1 MDAQQFLAEFG
12 HIANAPGSVA
22 RLRELILHLA
32 ASGDLISVDN
42 PIDASPL
49 LESILRKKREH
60 LETRKVIAA
69 QEPVLRSNIKIPAHW
84 AACRLG
90 DLALT
95 ITGGGTPSKNNPSY
109 WAGDIPWASVKDL
122 KDFKFLDSTQDH
134 ITEDGL
140 KNSSTNLIPAGR
152 IIVCTRMGLGK
163 VAVNRVP
170 LAINQD
176 LKALELP
183 QEVNAD
189 FFVILYKTREVSG
202 TGTTVSGIK
211 QDKLL
216 ALPAALPPTDEQSR
230 IVAKVDEL
238 MALCD
243 QLEAQQ
249 QQRRTLQNQLRR
261 VTLQAVATSQSPHEL
276 QENWERLE
284 ANFGQLFSAPEDVA
298 AFRGLILDL
307 AVSGNLSDIEQRHD
321 STGTE
326 LLETISKQRAA
337 WSKEVEDQEKKE
349 AQKMLRKL
357 RTQQFN
363 VPDTRL
369 PEHWIWA
376 TFLQISQAV
385 VDCHNKTAPYVASGI
400 HLIRT
405 TDIRNGEMK
414 LANTKKITEE
424 TFSYWAR
431 RMPPK
436 AGDIFFTREAP
447 MGEAAIVPEGEKV
460 CLGQRTMLIRLFPEL
475 FNNRFL
481 LYVIRSPSFQTR
493 MVEAAI
499 GMTVKHLRVGGV
511 EDLVVPV
518 PPKQEQ
524 DSIVEIIDAL
534 FEVCNRFEEQLSKKQ
549 RIAANLVSSAV
560 AALTGIAIE
569 QEEEPM
575 KAPKTEL
582 VSPVRLGA
590 PPNVKAQAPLATILA
605 RRNGEMRAKDLWQH
619 WGLDKTIDQFYAQ
632 LKTEVVN
639 GWVLEPTVLW
649 LKDDLNVDKICFED
663 KAAKLIR
670 LIKENGEAMYEN
682 DLWRKFGQSKNAFDE
697 QLKLEIQNGWI
708 IQHSPAE
715 SKVLQED

>member
-12 HIANAPGSVA
+12 YIANAPNGLVK
-22 RLRELILHLA
+22 LRELVLQLA
-32 ASGDLISVDN
+32 ISGRLVEKAETFQPVQEIIKAANSLRKEYEESLKLRSTRMHPPLSKIPFMIPEHWEWERLEKLCMYIQRGKGPKYADKSSTYVVSQKCIQWNGFDLTPARHVADDSLEKYSKERYLCDGDLLWNSTGTGTAGRVAIYSATEEKSAVADSHVTVIRLAN
-42 PIDASPL
+42 CSPRYFWCVVASPWVQ
-49 LESILRKKREH
+49 LR
-60 LETRKVIAA
+60 I
-69 QEPVLRSNIKIPAHW
+69 
-84 AACRLG
+84 
-90 DLALT
+90 D
-95 ITGGGTPSKNNPSY
+95 PSHS
-109 WAGDIPWASVKDL
+109 
-122 KDFKFLDSTQDH
+122 DS
-134 ITEDGL
+134 L
-140 KNSSTNLIPAGR
+140 
-152 IIVCTRMGLGK
+152 
-163 VAVNRVP
+163 
-170 LAINQD
+170 
-176 LKALELP
+176 
-183 QEVNAD
+183 
-189 FFVILYKTREVSG
+189 VSG
-202 TGTTVSGIK
+202 TTQQVELNTSTVR
-211 QDKLL
+211 
-216 ALPAALPPTDEQSR
+216 ALPIPLPPLEEQSR

-249 QQRRTLQNQLRR
+249 QQRRTLQNQLRHA
-261 VTLQAVATSQSPHEL
+261 TLQAVATSQSPHEL

-326 LLETISKQRAA
+326 LLETITKQRAA
-337 WSKEVEDQEKKE
+337 WSKEAEDQEKKE

-414 LANTKKITEE
+414 LANTRKITEE
-424 TFSYWAR
+424 TYSYWAR

-436 AGDIFFTREAP
+436 PGDIFFTREAP

-499 GMTVKHLRVGGV
+499 GMAVKHLRVGGV

-524 DSIVEIIDAL
+524 DSIVKIIDAL
-534 FEVCNRFEEQLSKKQ
+534 FEVCNRFEKLLSKKQ
-549 RIAANLVSSAV
+549 LIAANLVSSV
-560 AALTGIAIE
+560 VVALTGITIE

-582 VSPVRLGA
+582 VAPVRLGT
-590 PPNVKAQAPLATILA
+590 PPDVKAQAPLATILA
-605 RRNGEMRAKDLWQH
+605 RHNGEMSAKDLWQRF
-619 WGLDKTIDQFYAQ
+619 GGEIDAFYAQ
-632 LKTEVVN
+632 LKIEVAH
-639 GWVLEPTVLW
+639 GWLLEP
-649 LKDDLNVDKICFED
+649 
-663 KAAKLIR
+663 A
-670 LIKENGEAMYEN
+670 
-682 DLWRKFGQSKNAFDE
+682 
-697 QLKLEIQNGWI
+697 
-708 IQHSPAE
+708 PAE
-715 SKVLQED
+715 MLEK